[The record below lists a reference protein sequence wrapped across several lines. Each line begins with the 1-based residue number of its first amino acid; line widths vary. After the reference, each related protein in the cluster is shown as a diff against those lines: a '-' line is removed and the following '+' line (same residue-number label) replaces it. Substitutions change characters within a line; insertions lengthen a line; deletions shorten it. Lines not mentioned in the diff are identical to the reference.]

1 MLLFPGFLI
10 IFLVPLPLDYRSAQA
25 LLNGEPRMVLF
36 AILANLLMIPAFVIN
51 MIVWGSI
58 LESIFRT
65 QKMIRGPGK

>member
-1 MLLFPGFLI
+1 
-10 IFLVPLPLDYRSAQA
+10 
-25 LLNGEPRMVLF
+25 MVLF